1 MSITTTMLDYD
12 YPGNF
17 LTNDWKLSPMNREPA
32 ANAPT
37 TGFTNVIPTAYM
49 DANGG
54 AIRVDNLTVSTG
66 ATAVQNYRLSISI
79 GDSVGQYYLVHNMEI
94 PPYSRITLIDKS
106 SPVWLNSENMSL
118 KHFAVGTAN
127 VRVSYTRHE
136 VVS

>member
-17 LTNDWKLSPMNREPA
+17 LTNDWKLSPMIREPA
-32 ANAPT
+32 ANAAST
-37 TGFTNVIPTAYM
+37 SFTNVIPSGYM
-49 DANGG
+49 AANLG

-66 ATAVQNYRLSISI
+66 ANPVQNYRLSISI

-106 SPVWLNSENMSL
+106 SPIWLNSENMEL
-118 KHFAVGTAN
+118 RHFAVGPAS